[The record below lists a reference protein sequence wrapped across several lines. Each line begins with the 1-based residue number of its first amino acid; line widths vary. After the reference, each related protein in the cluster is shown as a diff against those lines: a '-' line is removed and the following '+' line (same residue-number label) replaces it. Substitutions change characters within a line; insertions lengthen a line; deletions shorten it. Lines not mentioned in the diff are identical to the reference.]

1 MSVLLSKV
9 RPIQGWIQQYIYIVY
24 IVFLRDVTV
33 AILLF
38 LNKGRAAM
46 LVFPVNPPE
55 IKFYSYANV
64 SLFLFWWKNM
74 LINHVSENTI
84 R

>member
-1 MSVLLSKV
+1 MDLA
-9 RPIQGWIQQYIYIVY
+9 RYIYIVY

-33 AILLF
+33 AMLMF
-38 LNKGRAAM
+38 LNKGGAAM
-46 LVFPVNPPE
+46 LVSPVNPPE
-55 IKFYSYANV
+55 IKFYSDAKV

-74 LINHVSENTI
+74 LIYHVSENTI